1 MIDLVLAALFFPVS
15 HFLISS
21 TPVRGVFVI
30 LLGYKAKKRL
40 PHYSHARNHADLALC
55 CVLIGMP
62 TAPVILFIGS
72 LIARNPS
79 DPTIQLIEAIVLL
92 NIGLA
97 LFFGGLAKFP
107 WMRKAVAAIQN
118 RTRTLLTASRPNGRR

>member
-1 MIDLVLAALFFPVS
+1 MIWWFILYYPIIGALIFLGHQAEKRFPPNS
-15 HFLISS
+15 N
-21 TPVRGVFVI
+21 
-30 LLGYKAKKRL
+30 
-40 PHYSHARNHADLALC
+40 ARNRADLALG

-62 TAPVILFIGS
+62 TVPVILSIGS

-92 NIGLA
+92 NVGLA

-118 RTRTLLTASRPNGRR
+118 RIRSLLNGTEAENGRR